1 VNLADLGEFG
11 LIERLAGKLAA
22 SGAQPAAGA
31 VDFAIG
37 DDASL
42 LRLPPGT
49 QLVTTIDALI
59 EGIHFRRDWS
69 LPEDLGWKALAVNVS
84 DLGAMGAR
92 PLAALIS
99 VALPPDVPV
108 EWIDRL
114 YRGLAEC
121 AKHYGCPLVGGDTV
135 RAPQHLALSV
145 TALGSVPIG
154 KAVRRAGARVGDL
167 LGVTGTLG
175 ESGAGLELLQRSATR
190 KEAYASLYRWHLR
203 PQPPV
208 SAGAALAEA
217 ALPTAMMDLSDG
229 LGSDLRH
236 LTRASG
242 VGATLEAA
250 RLPLSDATRQAARE
264 LGVDPIRWALFGG
277 EDYQLL
283 FTIPPDR
290 LAEADATLAPLG
302 IASTVI
308 GEITPGNLQLRLP
321 DGTTRDLRPE
331 GFHHFAGTA
340 EAEVTADGRQ

>member
-1 VNLADLGEFG
+1 MNLADLGEFG

-22 SGAQPAAGA
+22 TGAEPAAGA

-49 QLVTTIDALI
+49 QLVTTIDALV
-59 EGIHFRRDWS
+59 EEVHFRRDWS
-69 LPEDLGWKALAVNVS
+69 RPEDLGWKALAVNVS

-99 VALPPDVPV
+99 IALPPDLPV

-114 YRGLAEC
+114 YQGLGEC
-121 AKHYGCPLVGGDTV
+121 AKQYGCPLVGGDTV
-135 RAPQHLALSV
+135 RAPKHLALSV
-145 TALGSVPIG
+145 TALGSVPTG

-167 LGVTGTLG
+167 LCVTGVLG
-175 ESGAGLELLQRSATR
+175 ESGAGLELLQQSTTR
-190 KEAYASLYRWHLR
+190 KDEYAPLYQWHLR

-208 SAGAALAEA
+208 AAGAALAEVG
-217 ALPTAMMDLSDG
+217 LPTAMMDLSDG

-242 VGATLEAA
+242 VGATVEAN
-250 RLPLSDATRQAARE
+250 RLPISDATRHAAKE
-264 LGVDPIRWALFGG
+264 LGVGSIHWALFGG

-283 FTIPPDR
+283 FTVPQDR
-290 LAEADATLAPLG
+290 FAEVAPTLALLG
-302 IASTVI
+302 VTATAI
-308 GEITPGNLQLRLP
+308 GEITLNGLTLKLP
-321 DGTTRDLRPE
+321 DGTTQDLRPE
-331 GFHHFAGTA
+331 GFHHFKGTA
-340 EAEVTADGRQ
+340 EER